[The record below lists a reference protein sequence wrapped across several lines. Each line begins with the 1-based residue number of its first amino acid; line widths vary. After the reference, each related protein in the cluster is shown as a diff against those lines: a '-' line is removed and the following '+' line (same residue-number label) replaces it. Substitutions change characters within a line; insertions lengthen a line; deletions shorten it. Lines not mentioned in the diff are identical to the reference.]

1 MSSRRVHGAE
11 LNRLRKAAIS
21 LGFLDLLNGLAY
33 IFEQECMQ
41 LPGSAHPD
49 CALQLQNA
57 AEQLRKTQNHDI
69 KYVGFEFSVE
79 KYIGTIKAKS
89 NKTMG
94 SNTLRIRSSLCRM
107 CP

>member
-1 MSSRRVHGAE
+1 MFYFRIFQE

-57 AEQLRKTQNHDI
+57 AEQLRKTQNRDI
-69 KYVGFEFSVE
+69 KYVIMPLQTN
-79 KYIGTIKAKS
+79 YT
-89 NKTMG
+89 
-94 SNTLRIRSSLCRM
+94 SS
-107 CP
+107 